1 MFQPLGRLEPTTPL
15 LLMLGTLSIL
25 AGLGLVAGRIK
36 SDDPAVNLL
45 STYVTFGQWPSF
57 FRRFGLMQ
65 IGVCVLSML
74 LAGVAMAVRPANAVK
89 MTVQELTVSPSDANP
104 FLADV
109 AGSATVM
116 IQATVTEPVGAAA
129 TLLVTNA
136 KNKSAPVRRL
146 RVTSGKWTAWQG
158 NPDAE
163 QLHISA
169 ATPDDVTLKTA
180 SSLKVLVTTRRTR

>member
-180 SSLKVLVTTRRTR
+180 SSLKVLVTTRRIR